1 MHQGFEFGPV
11 ARGIYITLISLTA
24 LIPLIAPQY
33 FLHYIVFL
41 AFLGFGL
48 RPFLV
53 KTGLFNLWNTIGTAA
68 QSKWDRKYLEKRAR
82 EIETKVELEK
92 YRKSRARDPRLPKN
106 W

>member
-1 MHQGFEFGPV
+1 MHQEFEFGPV
-11 ARGIYITLISLTA
+11 ARGTYIALISLTA
-24 LIPLIAPQY
+24 LIPFIAPQY

-53 KTGLFNLWNTIGTAA
+53 KTGLFNLWNTIGAAA
-68 QSKWDRKYLEKRAR
+68 QSKWDRNYLEKRAR
-82 EIETKVELEK
+82 DIDRKVELEK
-92 YRKSRARDPRLPKN
+92 YRKSRVRDSRLPKN